1 MGCASAIDASLRGL
15 PTQAQPAALALAL
28 RCLALP
34 IEERA
39 PILAVLKQMGVRP
52 EDIAGSKYRRF
63 EVRPRGSHI
72 DVVDL
77 GAPAAK
83 FQDAQAGRFSKPPTV
98 PTWRD
103 VVVHARE
110 HKAALRSEVP
120 DLAGRYDTRFEHL
133 LGLPQAPMVWSGAP
147 LQLDITEVRANVVV
161 CALHCGDL
169 KPLAPEVMRAVL
181 YSRDTF
187 GTMAMAAD
195 GHLVISRRVPCWAS
209 SHTQNLRAALG
220 RLAGHGLITH
230 ATGDAFAAAMPWGA
244 ARDQRPAN
252 DLAFALE
259 TLGTHAGS
267 SFLPSDSYQT
277 MWRLAP
283 ALLAVGGYFEGN
295 GIACSMFA
303 PWKWER
309 LQPWSD
315 LLANTPLN
323 EILRAFAP

>member
-34 IEERA
+34 FEERS

-63 EVRPRGSHI
+63 EVRPRGSRI
-72 DVVDL
+72 EVVDL
-77 GAPAAK
+77 GSLR
-83 FQDAQAGRFSKPPTV
+83 DTLPTFA
-98 PTWRD
+98 TWRD
-103 VVVHARE
+103 VVAHARA
-110 HKAALRSEVP
+110 HKAALRSEAP

-133 LGLPQAPMVWSGAP
+133 LGLPPAPMVWSGAP
-147 LQLDITEVRANVVV
+147 LQLAITEVRANVVV

-169 KPLAPEVMRAVL
+169 KPLAPEVLRSVL

-195 GHLVISRRVPCWAS
+195 GHLVISRRVPNWAS

-295 GIACSMFA
+295 GIACSMFS

-309 LQPWSD
+309 LPPWSD
-315 LLANTPLN
+315 LLANTPLH
-323 EILRAFAP
+323 EIVRGFAP